1 MATSSFQIETQE
13 KLHWCWAA
21 VAATVAHY
29 FFPDKPPLSQCMIA
43 QTVVNPAGTSCCADI
58 TGVCDVSEDLIDAL
72 NAINTVVGP
81 PLNNHREPDT
91 ILSFESVKQ
100 QIDSKRPV
108 CVRIQWSD
116 GSGGHF
122 VMVSGYSV
130 DQSGVQWVDIADPY
144 YDDSTVP
151 YNQFVSDYLGK
162 GAWNSTYL
170 VGQPASV

>member
-29 FFPDKPPLSQCMIA
+29 FFPDKPPVSQCQIA
-43 QTVVNPAGTSCCADI
+43 QTVVSPVGTSCCADT
-58 TGVCDVSEDLIDAL
+58 TGVCDVSEDLMDAL
-72 NAINTVVGP
+72 KAVNDLVGTPLKNLPKNTF
-81 PLNNHREPDT
+81 LAFDN
-91 ILSFESVKQ
+91 VKQ
-100 QIDSKRPV
+100 QIDSKCPV
-108 CVRIQWSD
+108 CARIQWSD

-130 DQSGVQWVDIADPY
+130 DQSGLQWVDIADPY

-151 YNQFVSDYLGK
+151 YDQFVSDYLGK
-162 GAWNSTYL
+162 GTWSETYL
-170 VGQPASV
+170 VGQP